1 MYKLILKI
9 FNNTDDLTVI
19 DAQQHLYSRS
29 RFSVT
34 VRGAKVQ
41 PDLKLMWLFD
51 RLAKKWLF
59 LLRAQF
65 LEALIF
71 CETFCGDYHHSVLS
85 FFSIRL

>member
-1 MYKLILKI
+1 MYKLILKYPTT
-9 FNNTDDLTVI
+9 TDNLLI
-19 DAQQHLYSRS
+19 IGAELHLYSRS